1 MTVFEW
7 AAAMFGILCL
17 VLSSMLVA
25 SVLLGF
31 LKGIIDGISM
41 GIAAYQLSKV
51 KLKKHLSFVWNSK
64 FYDIEVE
71 EFDELPDGVI
81 SFCDEDH
88 VCVKLK
94 VPEWR
99 YYMTFDEEMREDDRD
114 A

>member
-7 AAAMFGILCL
+7 AVSMFGVLCL
-17 VLSSMLVA
+17 VLSAMLIAGV
-25 SVLLGF
+25 VLNF
-31 LKGIIDGISM
+31 LKGIIDGIRT
-41 GIAAYQLSKV
+41 GIAAVQLSKI
-51 KLKKHLSFVWNSK
+51 KLKKRVSFVWNGK

-99 YYMTFDEEMREDDRD
+99 YYMTFDEDGEQDG
-114 A
+114 